1 MDIWKTV
8 AFLSVLWFIG
18 AVISM
23 KKKVDPAPG
32 TLFFHQSWGIWTG
45 IFAATLLELITVFV
59 LWSPWSF
66 RGQPVV
72 VIFYMFAEVTL
83 LTAIL
88 LFYRLVINQPYP
100 VLGLSSERLGI
111 RLLFGLKWAAGCFA
125 TGYGIFYLLLEFQ
138 PLKASHEWLLR
149 LSRQTGMVFVV
160 LNFFEKMWGTGSL
173 WMPVLFM
180 VIFKPLVEEVIFRGL
195 LYGPIRKKTD
205 PVIAALAT
213 SFLFMLADGSYK
225 GHHLISGLLLAY
237 LYERTGSLLPGVLL
251 HGLIN
256 LGGVLYFFDKRKI
269 NTLDVFTRKE
279 EAGWVALIL
288 LVLFLSLELI
298 YRVMVRKGYSWKI
311 PASAP

>member
-1 MDIWKTV
+1 MDIWKTIV
-8 AFLSVLWFIG
+8 FLSVLWSVG
-18 AVISM
+18 AVVSI
-23 KKKVDPAPG
+23 KKESDPGAG
-32 TLFFHQSWGIWTG
+32 TLFYHQKWNVWTG
-45 IFAATLLELITVFV
+45 VLAATCLELITVFV

-66 RGQPVV
+66 RDEPLI

-83 LTAIL
+83 FVVTL
-88 LFYRLVINQPYP
+88 LFYRVAINQPYA
-100 VLGLSSERLGI
+100 VLGLSTERLGI
-111 RLLFGLKWAAGCFA
+111 RLLFGLRVAVGCFLA
-125 TGYGIFYLLLEFQ
+125 GYGIFYFLLEFQ
-138 PLKASHEWLLR
+138 TLQTSHEWLLR

-160 LNFFEKMWGTGSL
+160 LNFFEKIWGTGSL

-180 VIFKPLVEEVIFRGL
+180 VIFKPLIEEVIFRGL

-225 GHHLISGLLLAY
+225 GHHLISGMLLAY
-237 LYERTGSLLPGVLL
+237 LYERTGSLLPGILF

-256 LGGVLYFFDKRKI
+256 LGGVLYFFDRRKI

-279 EAGWVALIL
+279 EVGAIALVL
-288 LVLFLSLELI
+288 LVSFLCIELV
-298 YRVMVRKGYSWKI
+298 YRVMVRRGYHWKR